1 MEAFTDPNLWLSFAT
16 LTILEIILGI
26 DNVIFISIVSNRLPE
41 AQRQM
46 ARNLGLTL
54 ALVLR
59 IVLLFSISWLMQLT
73 TTLIEI
79 GDLALSTRD
88 LIFIGGGLFLLA
100 KATMEIHSTVEGPET
115 HTVRKLTQATLW
127 VVVLQIVALDIVFSF
142 DSILTALGLTTHLGI
157 IVAAVVIAMLC
168 MLLGAKVIAE
178 FVERHLSIKML
189 ALAFLLVIGV
199 VLIAD
204 GLHTHIPKAY
214 IYSSLAFAMF
224 VQILV
229 MWASARQAEA
239 TQEPHVG

>member
-1 MEAFTDPNLWLSFAT
+1 MELLSDPNLWLSFAA
-16 LTILEIILGI
+16 LTVLEIILGI

-73 TTLIEI
+73 TPLIEI
-79 GDLALSTRD
+79 RDLALSARD

-100 KATMEIHSTVEGPET
+100 KATMEIHATVEGPET
-115 HTVRKLTQATLW
+115 HTVRPLTEATLW
-127 VVVLQIVALDIVFSF
+127 VVILQIVALDVVFSF
-142 DSILTALGLTTHLGI
+142 DSILTALGLTSHLMVI
-157 IVAAVVIAMLC
+157 IAAVVIAMIC

-204 GLHTHIPKAY
+204 GLHAHIPKAY

-224 VQILV
+224 VQVLV
-229 MWASARQAEA
+229 MWASARHAKVIGDA
-239 TQEPHVG
+239 HAG